1 MKNKTSATDKRAYD
15 ILAEKPESFEIEGL
29 DGKKETLYLHP
40 LQLGRLAMIS
50 RRLLDI
56 DLSLS
61 DETENEVQKMWR
73 ICAEKPHEVAE
84 IIAIATL
91 RTKQEIDERLTE
103 RTELLLNSPTMQPA
117 ALTNILYSIVFQS
130 YCADFMKAILSV
142 KTLQVT
148 ISPEMKTERIA
159 TTGDEVS
166 GDKST
171 LS

>member
-1 MKNKTSATDKRAYD
+1 MKNKTAATDKRAYD

-29 DGKKETLYLHP
+29 DGKKETLYIYP

-50 RRLLDI
+50 RRLLDL

-91 RTKQEIDERLTE
+91 RTKQEIDEKLTE
-103 RTELLLNSPTMQPA
+103 RTELFLNSPTMQPT
-117 ALTNILYSIVFQS
+117 ALANILYSIVFQS
-130 YCADFMKAILSV
+130 YCVDFMKAIRSV

-159 TTGDEVS
+159 ITEGEVY
-166 GDKST
+166 GDK
-171 LS
+171 